1 MMGMAKASEWAGRV
15 AAWRS
20 SGQKAAEF
28 CSGHGYSPQSLL
40 WWSSHFR
47 RNGTPPSRS
56 GQVRLARVVRTPA
69 VVESSRT
76 PAIIVH
82 MGQARV
88 EVPAGAD
95 PEALPAVL
103 RALASVC
110 TGGGR

>member
-1 MMGMAKASEWAGRV
+1 MMGMAKASEWASRV
-15 AAWRS
+15 AAWRA

-28 CSGHGYSPQSLL
+28 CSDHGYSPQSLL

-47 RNGTPPSRS
+47 RNGTPASS

-69 VVESSRT
+69 VVESTR
-76 PAIIVH
+76 PRAIVVY
-82 MGQARV
+82 MGHGRV

-95 PEALPAVL
+95 PEALQTVL